1 VIHIESGLEPMPIAA
16 GLIEK
21 AANATLALMK
31 AAGDLTIVLGDD
43 AQVRELNRHYLGHD
57 ATTDVLSFP
66 AEETDPE
73 TGARYLGDVILSV
86 PRAALQAH
94 AAGHPLEAEV
104 QLLVV
109 HGILH
114 LLGHDHAKPAEKA
127 RMWAAQSKVLR
138 RLGLQDIVIHE

>member
-1 VIHIESGLEPMPIAA
+1 MPIAA

-31 AAGDLTIVLGDD
+31 ATGDLSIVLGDD
-43 AQVRELNRHYLGHD
+43 AQIRELNRQYLGHD

-66 AEETDPE
+66 AEETNPE
-73 TGARYLGDVILSV
+73 TGTRYLGDVILSV
-86 PRAALQAH
+86 PQAALQAR
-94 AAGHPLEAEV
+94 AAGHPVEAEV

-114 LLGHDHAKPAEKA
+114 LLGHDHAKAAEKA
-127 RMWAAQSKVLR
+127 RMWAVQAKAMR
-138 RLGLQDIVIHE
+138 RLGLQDIVIRE

>member
-1 VIHIESGLEPMPIAA
+1 MIHIESRLEPMPIAA

-31 AAGDLTIVLGDD
+31 ATGDLSIVLGDD
-43 AQVRELNRHYLGHD
+43 AQIRELNRQYLGHD

-66 AEETDPE
+66 AEETNPE
-73 TGARYLGDVILSV
+73 TGTRYLGDVILSV
-86 PRAALQAH
+86 PQAALQAR
-94 AAGHPLEAEV
+94 AAGHPVEAEV

-114 LLGHDHAKPAEKA
+114 LLGHDHAKAAEKA
-127 RMWAAQSKVLR
+127 RMWAVQAKAMR
-138 RLGLQDIVIHE
+138 RLGLQDIVIRE

>member
-1 VIHIESGLEPMPIAA
+1 MPIAA

-43 AQVRELNRHYLGHD
+43 AQIRELNRQYLGHD

-66 AEETDPE
+66 AEETNPE
-73 TGARYLGDVILSV
+73 TGTRYLGDVILSV
-86 PRAALQAH
+86 PQAALQAR
-94 AAGHPLEAEV
+94 AAGHPVEAEV

-114 LLGHDHAKPAEKA
+114 LLGHDHAKAAEKA
-127 RMWAAQSKVLR
+127 RMWAVQAKAMR
-138 RLGLQDIVIHE
+138 RLGLQDIVIRE